1 MRRGVLWF
9 LIGFT
14 AGSLAIVLVLWFT
27 TGRDIRRPAGAFP
40 ESRGGAHRSEPP
52 PPPPPPPRP

>member
-1 MRRGVLWF
+1 MRRGALWS
-9 LIGFT
+9 LIGFA

-27 TGRDIRRPAGAFP
+27 TGRDMRRPAGAFP

-52 PPPPPPPRP
+52 PAPPRP